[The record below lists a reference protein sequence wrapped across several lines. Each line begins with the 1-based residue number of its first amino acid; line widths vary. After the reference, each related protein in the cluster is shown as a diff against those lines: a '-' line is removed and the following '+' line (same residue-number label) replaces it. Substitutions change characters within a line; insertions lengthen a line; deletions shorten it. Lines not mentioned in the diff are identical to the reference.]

1 MRRSLRLAGPL
12 AVALAAAAPAR
23 AQTYSNLSPIP
34 VSDPTGVGA
43 ADPYP
48 STVVVSGMTGVITDI
63 DVAVLGWGHTFPDDV
78 DIMIVGPTGAA
89 TLLVSDVGGGTDI
102 TSANLLLD
110 DEAGGTIP
118 DGGPVVSGVYR
129 PSVDASADNFPP
141 PAPPPASA
149 LLTNFDGTNPNGTW
163 SLYVVDDTGTGN
175 DVGRLAGGFQ
185 LFIATDTTPTPVQFS
200 SPTQVRIYDRWG
212 FGNPNPSTITV
223 SGAGDTI
230 VTVAVTLHGVT
241 HANPDD
247 LEFLLVGP
255 TGAMFSFASDAGGT
269 NALNN
274 VTFTL
279 DGDATI
285 DLPDTGAITNN
296 TSYRPRNYLEANDTF
311 RIPALPPYP
320 SGAPIGSA
328 TFATQFTGT
337 NPNGT
342 WSLYVSDDQNN
353 NPGSITGGWSLDF
366 VLTPVELMEFRVE

>member
-23 AQTYSNLSPIP
+23 AQVFSNLSPIP
-34 VSDPTGVGA
+34 VSDPTPVGA

-48 STVVVSGMTGVITDI
+48 STITVSGMTGTITDV
-63 DVAVLGWGHTFPDDV
+63 DVSVLGWRHTFPDDV

-110 DEAGGTIP
+110 DEAGSTIP
-118 DGGPVVSGVYR
+118 DGGPVVSGVFR
-129 PSVDASADNFPP
+129 PSNVDTSSDGFLP
-141 PAPPPASA
+141 PAPAPPASVS
-149 LLTNFDGTNPNGTW
+149 LTNFDGTNPNGTW
-163 SLYVVDDTGTGN
+163 SLYVIDDTGSGP
-175 DVGRLAGGFQ
+175 DVGWLAGGFQ
-185 LFIATDTTPTPVQFS
+185 LFITTTTTGSTQFS
-200 SPTQVRIYDRWG
+200 SPTLVRIHDRWG

-223 SGAGDTI
+223 SGAQNTI
-230 VTVAVTLHGVT
+230 VSVAVVLRGVT
-241 HANPDD
+241 HPNPDD

-255 TGAMFSFASDAGGT
+255 TGAAFSFASDAGGINPIT
-269 NALNN
+269 N

-279 DGDATI
+279 DDDAPI
-285 DLPDTGAITNN
+285 ALPDSAALVNN
-296 TSYRPRNYLEANDTF
+296 TSYRPTNYVAADTF
-311 RIPALPPYP
+311 RTPGLPPYP
-320 SGAPIGSA
+320 EAAPAGAF